1 MLGTT
6 LMVLVLLL
14 SLGRAGADAVGA
26 QPVRALPAEAAQVL
40 FLVDESSSM
49 TELARDPAQPTASR
63 WEILRQMY
71 PQWLARLDPE
81 VLVGVSSVGGACG
94 APPALNL
101 PVGTDRTQVATA
113 LDTMR
118 PNGATNLNAALLAAP
133 PRFASGV
140 RGSKRIVLL
149 SDGLNTCAPRGSTC
163 AIARDL
169 HRTHGIT
176 IDVVA
181 WLTEPGMLEEFKCLT
196 EATAG
201 TFTAPRSLDE
211 WRQIPLPGFDLW
223 RYVVLGLGSA
233 TVFLAS
239 LVLYR
244 HGFHVLRWG
253 TGQATLAA
261 GLLLGLGVL
270 SLYLVLCVRAG
281 LGAALLGGA
290 VLAGVLAVVGR
301 REQPATAAAP
311 HRTLWAALGWVVCA
325 ATLVPSLAGAA
336 AVPAGAC
343 RVQGPPRYH
352 HVLALDVSGSV
363 APHLGQMKAF
373 LTSYAERCPRAGE
386 EVSLLVFG
394 SDAAGTVRELQTF
407 TVPTS
412 GATTALTAWLDTL
425 QVQPPTRTYFRPL
438 ADYLSQFLL
447 QVRLDPVLLVVS
459 DGKSDARQDQVPF
472 EEIAFESFGKRGV
485 YRVPGMAPWKVA
497 IQGGNDL
504 DLAALFHKPLSVRS
518 APAAPPLS
526 APRRPVLDP
535 CLFEPAFLVETD
547 PRVVLRPR
555 WWPWSQVVDGTLTLR
570 VRHEC
575 VTRVRS
581 FAVEVPQGG
590 AAWHLGQVTQAPIGP
605 TPQAVA
611 LPITRPARGGGVT
624 DAVVHILLDQGGSTR
639 TVYPQQ
645 PPRVIFEEVAYWAA
659 YGWTWGLVGVVL
671 LSLGGGG
678 VWLVCRRRDQER
690 DRPEI
695 IKILGGR
702 AVALRLGQ
710 TSILGGEGCQLV
722 VPGVP
727 PGVTLARATWTGVRG
742 ELLLSPEPG
751 VSLQVNGSA
760 IDGREVYRLGQPLV
774 LLHPAEGMTYQ
785 VTLHAGAPAD
795 LGRGAVTRVRS
806 RRGRWTGAFPSRA
819 GDALA
824 ASNGAYRAAAGPAG
838 GPARTPDTYI

>member
-1 MLGTT
+1 MPCTT
-6 LMVLVLLL
+6 LIVLVLLL
-14 SLGRAGADAVGA
+14 SLGRAGADVVSA
-26 QPVRALPAEAAQVL
+26 QPVRVLPAEATQVL

-63 WEILRQMY
+63 WEILRQVY

-94 APPALNL
+94 SPPALTL

-113 LDTMR
+113 IDTIR
-118 PNGATNLNAALLAAP
+118 PHGATNLNAALLATP

-149 SDGLNTCAPRGSTC
+149 SDGLNTCAPQGSTC

-181 WLTEPGMLEEFKCLT
+181 WLTEPGMLEEFKCVT

-211 WRQIPLPGFDLW
+211 WRQIPLPGFDPW
-223 RYVVLGLGSA
+223 RYVVLGLGCA
-233 TVFLAS
+233 TAFLAS

-261 GLLLGLGVL
+261 GLLLGLGIL

-290 VLAGVLAVVGR
+290 VLAGVLAVVWR
-301 REQPATAAAP
+301 RAQHPTPAPP

-325 ATLVPSLAGAA
+325 ATLVPTLAGAA
-336 AVPAGAC
+336 AVPAGTC
-343 RVQGPPRYH
+343 QRSVQGPPRYH
-352 HVLALDVSGSV
+352 HILALDVSGSV
-363 APHLGQMKAF
+363 APYLGQMKA
-373 LTSYAERCPRAGE
+373 LLACYAERYTRPGE
-386 EVSLLVFG
+386 EVSLLIFG

-412 GATTALTAWLDTL
+412 GATMALTARLDTL

-459 DGKSDARQDQVPF
+459 DGKSDAQQDHVPF

-497 IQGGNDL
+497 IQGGSDL

-555 WWPWSQVVDGTLTLR
+555 WWPWSQVVEGTLILR
-570 VRHEC
+570 VRHAC

-581 FAVEVPQGG
+581 FAVEVRHGG
-590 AAWHLGQVTQAPIGP
+590 ATWRLGQVAQTPIGP
-605 TPQAVA
+605 TPQSMTF
-611 LPITRPARGGGVT
+611 PITRPARGGIT
-624 DAVVHILLDQGGSTR
+624 DAVVQILLDQGGSTR

-645 PPRVIFEEVAYWAA
+645 PPFVVFEEVAYWAA
-659 YGWTWGLVGVVL
+659 YGWAWGLGGVVL
-671 LSLGGGG
+671 LVLGVGG
-678 VWLVCRRRDQER
+678 VWLVRRRRAQER

-695 IKILGGR
+695 VKIPGGR
-702 AVALRLGQ
+702 AVALGRGQ
-710 TSILGGEGCQLV
+710 TLTLGGEGCQLV

-751 VSLQVNGSA
+751 GSLQVNGSA

-774 LLHPAEGMTYQ
+774 LLRPAEGLTYQ
-785 VTLHAGAPAD
+785 VTLQAGAPAD
-795 LGRGAVTRVRS
+795 LGRGAVARVRG
-806 RRGRWTGAFPSRA
+806 RRGRWSGAFPSRA
-819 GDALA
+819 GAALA
-824 ASNGAYRAAAGPAG
+824 TSNGAYRTAAGPAG
-838 GPARTPDTYI
+838 TPDTYI

>member
-1 MLGTT
+1 MPCTT
-6 LMVLVLLL
+6 IIVLVLLL
-14 SLGRAGADAVGA
+14 GIAGADAVSA

-40 FLVDESSSM
+40 FLVDESGSM

-63 WEILRQMY
+63 WDIVRQVY

-81 VLVGVSSVGGACG
+81 VLVGVASLGGACG
-94 APPALNL
+94 APPALHL
-101 PVGTDRTQVATA
+101 PVGSERTQVATA
-113 LDTMR
+113 LDTLR
-118 PNGATNLNAALLAAP
+118 PPGATNLNAALLAAP
-133 PRFASGV
+133 QAFAAGV

-149 SDGLNTCAPRGSTC
+149 SDGLNTCPPQGSTC

-169 HRTHGIT
+169 HHTHGIT

-181 WLTEPGMLEEFKCLT
+181 WLTEPGMLEEFKCVT

-201 TFTAPRSLDE
+201 TLTAPRSLDE

-223 RYVVLGLGSA
+223 RYVVLALGSA
-233 TVFLAS
+233 TMFLAS

-253 TGQATLAA
+253 TGLATLAA
-261 GLLLGLGVL
+261 GLLLGLGSL

-281 LGAALLGGA
+281 LGAALLGGT
-290 VLAGVLAVVGR
+290 VLAGVLGVVWR
-301 REQPATAAAP
+301 RVQHPTPTQP

-325 ATLVPSLAGAA
+325 ATLVPTLAGAA
-336 AVPAGAC
+336 EVTAGAC
-343 RVQGPPRYH
+343 QKSVQGPPRYH
-352 HVLALDVSGSV
+352 HILALDVSGSV
-363 APHLGQMKAF
+363 APYLGQMKTL
-373 LTSYAERCPRAGE
+373 LTCYAERYTRAGE
-386 EVSLLVFG
+386 EVSLLIFG

-407 TVPTS
+407 TVPPS
-412 GATTALTAWLDTL
+412 GATMALTARLDTL

-459 DGKSDARQDQVPF
+459 DGKSDARQDHVPF

-497 IQGGNDL
+497 IQGGSDL

-547 PRVVLRPR
+547 PRVVLWPR
-555 WWPWSQVVDGTLTLR
+555 WWPWSQVVEGTLTLR

-575 VTRVRS
+575 VTRLRS
-581 FAVEVPQGG
+581 FAVEVHHGG
-590 AAWHLGQVTQAPIGP
+590 VTWRLGQVAQVPIGP
-605 TPQAVA
+605 TPQSVTF
-611 LPITRPARGGGVT
+611 PITRPARGGGVT
-624 DAVVHILLDQGGSTR
+624 DAVMHILLDQGGSTR

-645 PPRVIFEEVAYWAA
+645 PSRVVFEEVAYWAA
-659 YGWTWGLVGVVL
+659 YGWLWGLGGVVL
-671 LSLGGGG
+671 LGLGGGG
-678 VWLVCRRRDQER
+678 VGLVCRRRAQER

-695 IKILGGR
+695 VKIPGGR
-702 AVALRLGQ
+702 AVALRRGQ
-710 TSILGGEGCQLV
+710 TSTLGGEGCQLV

-727 PGVTLARATWTGVRG
+727 PGVTLVRATWTGVRG
-742 ELLLSPEPG
+742 DLLLSPEPG

-774 LLHPAEGMTYQ
+774 LLRPAEGLTYQ
-785 VTLHAGAPAD
+785 VTLHAGTPAD
-795 LGRGAVTRVRS
+795 LGRGAGPRVRG

-819 GDALA
+819 GEVLA
-824 ASNGAYRAAAGPAG
+824 ASNGTYRAAAGPA
-838 GPARTPDTYI
+838 RTPNTYI